1 MNPEKEVA
9 EHGVGPWETDF
20 AGRKFRT
27 DAYTLLEWLRPH
39 SVDAVITDPPYVIGV
54 EGQEW
59 DRQDIYIDWLA
70 YQFARVTKPD
80 GHVFVFCSDLQFGSW
95 YDELSLYYTKLRKYA
110 WCKTNP
116 EEGKMSALKDF
127 AESFELAIHASND
140 DSAFCQTEPVL
151 NHIVTPRV
159 QGRQRSEKAP
169 DKKTGKR
176 KALHPTQKH
185 LDVLDHIICAM
196 TEPGDTILDPFAGTH
211 STALAAENRGR
222 RYLTNDIT
230 PYYWWVDE
238 DEVIEGWLDNS
249 RRMNP
254 DKK

>member
-1 MNPEKEVA
+1 MGGAKLVIYG
-9 EHGVGPWETDF
+9 HGPWVDDKH
-20 AGRKFRT
+20 GRRYQM
-27 DAYTLLEWLRPH
+27 DAYSLLECLGPH
-39 SVDAVITDPPYVIGV
+39 CVDAVVTDPPYAIDIKGH
-54 EGQEW
+54 EW
-59 DRQDIYIDWLA
+59 DRKDIYIDWLA
-70 YQFARVTKPD
+70 YQFARVTKPT
-80 GHVFVFCSDLQFGSW
+80 GHVFVFCSDLQFGDW
-95 YDELSLYYTKLRKYA
+95 YKELSLYFTKVRKFA

-116 EEGKMSALKDF
+116 EQGKMPALKDF
-127 AESFELAIHASND
+127 AESVELAIHASND
-140 DSAFCQTEPVL
+140 DSYFCQEEAIL

-159 QGRQRSEKAP
+159 QGRQRSAKAP

-185 LDVLDHIICAM
+185 LDVLDQIVCAM

-211 STALAAENRGR
+211 STALAAANRGR
-222 RYLTNDIT
+222 RYLTNDLT